1 VCTRRLY
8 ASGRRAVHAGAAR
21 LLQTLRILHI
31 VQAEHLSTMADRM
44 HTVAHVTETATSATR
59 SRWQRIFLAVI
70 LVQLAA
76 VLVLFHLLEGNY
88 RALGIVKYA
97 VIGSIFVASRLLPRP
112 TPDHRWLAAAVA
124 FLFLGDFFL
133 IFVGTLPG
141 VSPDLTWVKVGG
153 MVGFFGG
160 YLCLLAA
167 YWRRV
172 TWGRAEF
179 LKLLPVLIALVPV
192 AAVLLP
198 HLEGTMRIW
207 ALVFTA
213 FLSLM
218 AWSALCTVHRGY
230 YERTVALRFAA
241 AGYLMFLSDLAVGLS
256 FFYPGLHRNL
266 PWLGT
271 WIWITYIPA
280 WALIVVNLSEPR
292 LRMEPSASERPVIR

>member
-1 VCTRRLY
+1 MV
-8 ASGRRAVHAGAAR
+8 S
-21 LLQTLRILHI
+21 
-31 VQAEHLSTMADRM
+31 DRSD
-44 HTVAHVTETATSATR
+44 ETTAATR
-59 SRWQRIFLAVI
+59 HPWQRIFLAVI

-76 VLVLFHLLEGNY
+76 VLVLFHLLEDDY
-88 RALGIVKYA
+88 RALGVVKYA
-97 VIGSIFVASRLLPRP
+97 VIGSIFVASRFLPRP
-112 TPDHRWLAAAVA
+112 TRDHRWLAAAVA
-124 FLFLGDFFL
+124 FLFVGDFFL

-141 VSPDLTWVKVGG
+141 VSPNLAWVKVGG
-153 MVGFFGG
+153 MVGFLGG

-172 TWGRAEF
+172 TWARAD
-179 LKLLPVLIALVPV
+179 LWKLLPVLAALVPV
-192 AAVLLP
+192 AIVLLP
-198 HLEGTMRIW
+198 HLEGAMRLW

-256 FFYPGLHRNL
+256 FFYPGLHRNM

-271 WIWITYIPA
+271 WIWITYVPA

-292 LRMEPSASERPVIR
+292 LRTTQTQ

>member
-1 VCTRRLY
+1 VP
-8 ASGRRAVHAGAAR
+8 
-21 LLQTLRILHI
+21 
-31 VQAEHLSTMADRM
+31 
-44 HTVAHVTETATSATR
+44 HVTDAATAPVLQ
-59 SRWQRIFLAVI
+59 RWQRIFLAVI
-70 LVQLAA
+70 SVQLAA

-112 TPDHRWLAAAVA
+112 TSEHRWLAAAVA
-124 FLFLGDFFL
+124 FLFVGDFFL

-141 VSPDLTWVKVGG
+141 VSPDLAWVKVGG
-153 MVGFFGG
+153 MVGFLGG
-160 YLCLLAA
+160 YLCLLAV

-172 TWGRAEF
+172 SWGRAD
-179 LKLLPVLIALVPV
+179 LVMLLPVLAALVPV
-192 AAVLLP
+192 AIVLLP
-198 HLEGTMRIW
+198 HLEGAMRSW

-218 AWSALCTVHRGY
+218 AWSALCTVHRGCY
-230 YERTVALRFAA
+230 GRTVALRFAA

-292 LRMEPSASERPVIR
+292 LRAGS